1 MIGQT
6 VSIRLWSVSLKLSS
20 GWLLPVSC
28 WGLEHIGTESVS
40 VIELIVESVVVVEAR
55 GRRCGCLGVSVKVGE
70 AVGRVGKVVPDLFQV
85 HMEPVYTR
93 GKIFNFLCV
102 CYIFLLCYKIPL

>member
-6 VSIRLWSVSLKLSS
+6 VSIRLWSVSIKLSS

-28 WGLEHIGTESVS
+28 WGLEHIGTEAVS

-55 GRRCGCLGVSVKVGE
+55 G
-70 AVGRVGKVVPDLFQV
+70 
-85 HMEPVYTR
+85 
-93 GKIFNFLCV
+93 
-102 CYIFLLCYKIPL
+102 